1 MGLTP
6 TGKST
11 ETYKIPFLVGVTGH
25 RDLVPEEVPA
35 IREVLTRLFGALR
48 AAARDVEVKLL
59 SSMAE
64 GADLL
69 AADVAHEIGI
79 GIIALLPF
87 SAARCRA
94 ELTSDA
100 ARIIFDR
107 TMQNAEQL
115 EVPRLSSGDG
125 ASTEDDRDHQF
136 QRAGVLVA
144 RYSSLLVAV
153 WNGAQTNRAAGTA
166 RVVEC
171 RRRGLTTS
179 DDDRRGGPGPL
190 LGAADNDLI
199 YEIRC
204 SRLSE
209 PRSTSEPPGIKDLGF
224 VSGGE
229 QIETSEAGLPPA
241 LQALLERTGGFNR
254 DVAEYGPEITR
265 QGRRLAPAAPFKTPE
280 SLLYMDRL
288 FLAADWL
295 GGHFRRCYTRA
306 LRARYALWALLALLL
321 LVYKKGSTGSF
332 ALPTILGVLA
342 IFAIGA
348 LLARW
353 AHRRNWQRRYLD
365 YRALAEGLR
374 VSFYWELAGVRRRFG
389 DEFAHESF
397 LQKQDIDLEW
407 IRAAM
412 RAVSLRCALLPA
424 VDWPNGFTH
433 AFAGWIGDA
442 HPASGSGQLHYYR
455 QRSHSLERRQKRA
468 EAIAS
473 GTLYA
478 GLGVAVVL
486 AVDAYTR
493 QTGSPWLVEPWH
505 DVLLWPLA
513 LLTIYGAIFEIYLGE
528 KADRALIRQYR
539 YMDLLFSFAAAEL
552 SAAHSEA
559 HKLDLLRSLGHACL
573 AEHAQWILAHRDKRI
588 EGMRW

>member
-1 MGLTP
+1 MGVTH
-6 TGKST
+6 TTASAAI
-11 ETYKIPFLVGVTGH
+11 YKIPFLVGVTGH
-25 RDLVPEEVPA
+25 RDLVPEEIPA
-35 IREVLTRLFGALR
+35 IREALTKLFDQLR
-48 AAARDVEVKLL
+48 ATARDVEIKLL
-59 SSMAE
+59 SSMAD

-69 AADVAHEIGI
+69 AADVAHEAGI

-87 SAARCRA
+87 SAERCRA
-94 ELTSDA
+94 ELTTDA
-100 ARIIFDR
+100 ARLVFDR
-107 TMQNAEQL
+107 TMQNAELL
-115 EVPRLSSGDG
+115 EVPRPGSTGDASSE
-125 ASTEDDRDHQF
+125 SDRDHQF

-144 RYSSLLVAV
+144 RYSSLLIAV
-153 WNGAQTNRAAGTA
+153 WNGAQTDLAAGTA

-171 RRRGLTTS
+171 RRRGLPAS
-179 DDDRRGGPGPL
+179 DEERRGGPGSL

-204 SRLSE
+204 SRLSDA
-209 PRSTSEPPGIKDLGF
+209 RTEPPGISNLGF
-224 VSGGE
+224 VSSGE
-229 QIETSEAGLPPA
+229 RIEVDRSGLPPG
-241 LQALLERTGGFNR
+241 LRALLERTAGFNR
-254 DVAEYGPEITR
+254 DVAEYSPAIVR
-265 QGRRLAPAAPFKTPE
+265 QGRRLAPPAPFKTPG
-280 SLLYMDRL
+280 SLLYMDHL
-288 FLAADWL
+288 FVAADWL
-295 GGHFRRCYTRA
+295 GVHFRHCYTRA

-321 LVYKKGSTGSF
+321 LVYKKGSTEAF

-348 LLARW
+348 GLARW
-353 AHRRNWQRRYLD
+353 AYRRNWQRRYLD

-374 VSFYWELAGVRRRFG
+374 VSFYWELAGVRKRFG

-412 RAVSLRCALLPA
+412 RAVSLRCALLPP
-424 VDWPNGFTH
+424 VDWPGGFAH

-442 HPASGSGQLHYYR
+442 HPVSGSGQLHYYR
-455 QRSHSLERRQKRA
+455 QRSHALERRQKWA
-468 EAIAS
+468 EELAS
-473 GTLYA
+473 GSLYA
-478 GLGVAVVL
+478 GLGVAIIL
-486 AVDAYTR
+486 AVDAYAR
-493 QTGSPWLVEPWH
+493 QTGSPWLTEPWH

-539 YMDLLFSFAAAEL
+539 YMHSLFSFAAAEL

-559 HKLDLLRSLGHACL
+559 NKLELLRALGHACL